1 MSPYGFQEET
11 HMNTWDCADPYLE
24 ILEKPDSGSGEG
36 SGYHAAVM
44 PEEVVA
50 FLRPAPGML
59 ILDGTA
65 GGGGHTRLLLDAGA
79 GVLALDQDADAI
91 ARCAEHLSPFAHRLH
106 LAQSNFARADDVMH
120 SLGLGPLQGA
130 LLDLGVSSHQLD
142 SAARGFSFRN
152 DGPLDMRMDQRGS
165 MNAAVLVNTE
175 EPAELARIFREYG
188 DEPRAWQVAARIA
201 EAREA
206 EPLRTTLD
214 LARVVESVIRR
225 SGPRHPA
232 TRVFQALRIA
242 VNDELGAL
250 TRGLEVI
257 SARLAPGARFAILT
271 FHSLED
277 RIVKHFFRERS
288 AEWIDRPEWPEPRRN
303 PARIFRLLTPRPI
316 DASNTEV
323 ESNPRSRS
331 AKLRVAEKI

>member
-1 MSPYGFQEET
+1 
-11 HMNTWDCADPYLE
+11 MNIWDCADPYLE
-24 ILEKPDSGSGEG
+24 TLQRSDSGAEDA
-36 SGYHAAVM
+36 GYHAPVM
-44 PEEVVA
+44 PDEVVA
-50 FLRPAPGML
+50 FLRPAPGMM

-65 GGGGHTRLLLDAGA
+65 GGGGHTRLFLEAGA
-79 GVLALDQDADAI
+79 GVLACDQDADAV
-91 ARCAEHLSPFAHRLH
+91 AQCAADLSPYAHLLH
-106 LAQSNFARADDVMH
+106 LAHANFADAGVVMD
-120 SLGLGPLQGA
+120 SLGLDVLDGA

-142 SAARGFSFRN
+142 TATRGFSFRN
-152 DGPLDMRMDQRGS
+152 EGPLDMRMDQRGS

-175 EPAELARIFREYG
+175 EPASLARIFREYG
-188 DEPRAWQVAARIA
+188 DEPRAWQIAARIA
-201 EAREA
+201 EVREA

-225 SGPRHPA
+225 TGPRHPA

-257 SARLAPGARFAILT
+257 SERLAPGARFAVLT

-277 RIVKHFFRERS
+277 RIVKRFFRDRS

-303 PARIFRLLTPRPI
+303 PSRIFRLLTPRPI
-316 DASNTEV
+316 DASNEEV
-323 ESNPRSRS
+323 ENNPRSRS